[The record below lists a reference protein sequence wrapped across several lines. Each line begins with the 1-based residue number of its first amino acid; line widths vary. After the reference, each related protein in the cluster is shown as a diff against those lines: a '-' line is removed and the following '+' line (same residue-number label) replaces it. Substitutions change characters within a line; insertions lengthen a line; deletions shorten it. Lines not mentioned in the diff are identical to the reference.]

1 MDYTEKVLEY
11 FRNPKN
17 MGRIENA
24 DGIGKVGNP
33 VCLYPDE
40 KIILEDGIIPISQIE
55 EGIYVFTHKGNCEKV
70 LKLYKRFYKGKILI
84 LKNKIGEIKLT
95 PDHILFGIKIPEGD
109 KYKRTKWKKE
119 LMPGWYHASQLKKGD
134 IIAYPILKEKV
145 ENEYIEVSNKRKKY
159 DFKSKDIPQKILLDE
174 DFLRLSGYYL
184 SEGYIKEG
192 LSGAEVIFTFNIK
205 EKEYLKDISSIVKSL
220 FGLEVKIKRNEVSN
234 VITGSIYNVHLAR
247 LFKNLFGLRC
257 YEKKLPELFL
267 KLPKDKQKQ
276 LILGIFRGDGYYN
289 LKRDCPRFGYST
301 TSYFLTHQLKSILL
315 RLGISISIYKEKSKV
330 KDNVNHRESYRIH
343 IGQRDS
349 LKKMCEIFK
358 IDYNPVSYPSVDD
371 WFDEDYFFTPLRKI
385 EEINYS
391 GPVYNIEVENVHS
404 FVSEGFTLHNCG
416 DVMWIYIKVGKNEKG
431 EEIIEDIKFETFGCA
446 AAIATSSVVTELAKG
461 KTLKEAEKISNK
473 DVVEFLG
480 GLPPIKK
487 HCSLLAEEGLKAAID
502 DYYKKN
508 ERKRESG

>member
-40 KIILEDGIIPISQIE
+40 KIILKDGIIPISQIE
-55 EGIYVFTHKGNCEKV
+55 EGIYVFTHKGNYEKV

-145 ENEYIEVSNKRKKY
+145 ENEY
-159 DFKSKDIPQKILLDE
+159 
-174 DFLRLSGYYL
+174 
-184 SEGYIKEG
+184 
-192 LSGAEVIFTFNIK
+192 
-205 EKEYLKDISSIVKSL
+205 VKS
-220 FGLEVKIKRNEVSN
+220 
-234 VITGSIYNVHLAR
+234 
-247 LFKNLFGLRC
+247 
-257 YEKKLPELFL
+257 
-267 KLPKDKQKQ
+267 
-276 LILGIFRGDGYYN
+276 
-289 LKRDCPRFGYST
+289 
-301 TSYFLTHQLKSILL
+301 
-315 RLGISISIYKEKSKV
+315 
-330 KDNVNHRESYRIH
+330 
-343 IGQRDS
+343 
-349 LKKMCEIFK
+349 
-358 IDYNPVSYPSVDD
+358 DD

-391 GPVYNIEVENVHS
+391 GPVYNIEVENAHS